1 MIANDEFLEW
11 AHVFGNRYGTLRK
24 QVEGALGR
32 GHDVLFDVDW
42 QGTQALRQ
50 DQTLAHLVSV
60 FILPPSLVELER
72 RLRARG
78 TDSHEVIAARMARA
92 EAEISHWAEYDY
104 VLINRNLSACLDG
117 VRTILAAERLRCSR
131 QIGLVDFVR
140 TLTHR

>member
-1 MIANDEFLEW
+1 MIDGDW
-11 AHVFGNRYGTLRK
+11 KGTKGMRK
-24 QVEGALGR
+24 E
-32 GHDVLFDVDW
+32 
-42 QGTQALRQ
+42 
-50 DQTLAHLVSV
+50 QTLANIVSV
-60 FILPPSLVELER
+60 YIVTQSLVELER

-131 QIGLVDFVR
+131 QLGLVDVVR
-140 TLTHR
+140 ALPPRR